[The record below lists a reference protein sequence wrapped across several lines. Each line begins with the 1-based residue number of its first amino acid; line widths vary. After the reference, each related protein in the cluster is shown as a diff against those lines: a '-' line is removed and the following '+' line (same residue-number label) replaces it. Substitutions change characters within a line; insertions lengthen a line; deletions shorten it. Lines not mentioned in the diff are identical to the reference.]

1 MPFYRGLLRRK
12 KKKKLNKV
20 HDKRKKK
27 IQRVMGHLADWG
39 VAKKV
44 GSVCWGLSFFFYA

>member
-1 MPFYRGLLRRK
+1 MPFYRGLLRKK

-44 GSVCWGLSFFFYA
+44 GSVCWGLSSFFYA